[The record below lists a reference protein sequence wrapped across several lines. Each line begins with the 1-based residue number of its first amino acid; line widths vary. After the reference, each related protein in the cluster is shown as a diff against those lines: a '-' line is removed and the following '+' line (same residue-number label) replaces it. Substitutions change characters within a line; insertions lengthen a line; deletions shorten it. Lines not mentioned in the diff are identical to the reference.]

1 MYKLY
6 RKPNGQ
12 IEQVPINNNDDL
24 FNDLENLDPME
35 AKGSDLVRPEFLA
48 QEERQFDL
56 IKQNETQ
63 QAQFQSKQLNFNDL
77 QVFNATFTDSSW
89 STNASYIRKQ
99 YNDTETTGNLSDSIG
114 FNDGFGTYY
123 NIVNIEVNL
132 YNTVNNNVRLGEDSY
147 VQFYLCQ
154 NDGTASTLNTG
165 QKIPRQTSLNADGGT
180 VTWTTGGPKQ
190 SYQYVSVPLT
200 GTSQM
205 VPSNSLGL
213 SSSGL
218 ALKTVFLQSTAIE
231 DWTTMR
237 LELMVYVDIKSARTT
252 L

>member
-1 MYKLY
+1 MYKLFIN
-6 RKPNGQ
+6 KNGTVT
-12 IEQVPINNNDDL
+12 QVEVPQEENNNIMSKG
-24 FNDLENLDPME
+24 NDNIIVPDFVKQQEN
-35 AKGSDLVRPEFLA
+35 
-48 QEERQFDL
+48 QFEV
-56 IKQNETQ
+56 IKQNQTE
-63 QAQFQSKQLNFNDL
+63 QAKFQSKQLNFNDL

-154 NDGTASTLNTG
+154 NDGTSATLNTG

-180 VTWTTGGPKQ
+180 VVWTTGGPKQ
-190 SYQYVSVPLT
+190 NYQYVSAPLT

-205 VPSNSLGL
+205 IPSNSMGL

>member
-12 IEQVPINNNDDL
+12 IEQVPINDNENVFD
-24 FNDLENLDPME
+24 DLENLDPME
-35 AKGSDLVRPEFLA
+35 AKGSDPVVAPFIVKE
-48 QEERQFDL
+48 QNQFDL
-56 IKQNETQ
+56 IKENESQ
-63 QAQFQSKQLNFNDL
+63 QAQFQSKQLNYNDL

-99 YNDTETTGNLSDSIG
+99 YNDSETTGSLTDCIG

-132 YNTVNNNVRLGEDSY
+132 YNTANNNIRLGDDSY

-154 NDGTASTLNTG
+154 NDGTVSTLNTG
-165 QKIPRQTSLNADGGT
+165 QKIPRQTSLTEDGGT
-180 VTWTTGGPKQ
+180 VNWTTAGAKNA
-190 SYQYVSVPLT
+190 YQFVSVPLT

-205 VPSNSLGL
+205 VPTNSLGL
-213 SSSGL
+213 SSAGL
-218 ALKTVFLQSTAIE
+218 ALKTVF
-231 DWTTMR
+231 
-237 LELMVYVDIKSARTT
+237 
-252 L
+252 